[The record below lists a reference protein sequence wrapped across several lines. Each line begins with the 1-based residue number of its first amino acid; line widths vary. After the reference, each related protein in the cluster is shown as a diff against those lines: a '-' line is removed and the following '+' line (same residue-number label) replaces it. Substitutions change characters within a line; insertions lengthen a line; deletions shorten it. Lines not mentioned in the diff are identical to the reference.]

1 MAIEFRAMSCFQVV
15 AHSDCYV
22 VGTHVDMMLN
32 IILQV
37 SLLLIFKGD
46 HERLPAMGKHLL
58 T

>member
-15 AHSDCYV
+15 AHSESDV
-22 VGTHVDMMLN
+22 VGTHVDMMLS

-37 SLLLIFKGD
+37 SLVLIFKGD
-46 HERLPAMGKHLL
+46 RERLPAMGKHLL

>member
-15 AHSDCYV
+15 GHSDSYV
-22 VGTHVDMMLN
+22 VGTHVDMMLS

-46 HERLPAMGKHLL
+46 HEHLPAMGKHLL

>member
-37 SLLLIFKGD
+37 SLLIFKGD